1 MSYPLCY
8 VVPSYL
14 TPLVSTVYVSE
25 WSNFYIIYIE
35 GEEETK
41 AEPDPNTRTTFRVP

>member
-1 MSYPLCY
+1 MAPSYP
-8 VVPSYL
+8 
-14 TPLVSTVYVSE
+14 TPLVSTLYVSE

-41 AEPDPNTRTTFRVP
+41 AEPDPNPNTRTTFRVL

>member
-1 MSYPLCY
+1 MKKRKETL
-8 VVPSYL
+8 
-14 TPLVSTVYVSE
+14 YVSE

-41 AEPDPNTRTTFRVP
+41 TELDPNPNTRTTFHVP

>member
-1 MSYPLCY
+1 MVPNYP
-8 VVPSYL
+8 
-14 TPLVSTVYVSE
+14 TPLASTLYVSE

-41 AEPDPNTRTTFRVP
+41 AEPDPTPNTRTTFRVP